1 MIPLANFYPSITR
14 KLLLDALS
22 YARLYVKILQTDGDI
37 MLQAKNS
44 LHFDCG
50 EAWMKKENNTA
61 FEVKMGSFAVA
72 KVCELVGEYILSKLR
87 LLLQERSVGLC
98 SYDGF
103 TILRP
108 RLRA

>member
-1 MIPLANFYPSITR
+1 
-14 KLLLDALS
+14 
-22 YARLYVKILQTDGDI
+22 

-61 FEVKMGSFAVA
+61 FEVKMGSFDVA
-72 KVCELVGEYILSKLR
+72 KVCELVGGYILSKLR

-98 SYDGF
+98 RYDGF
-103 TILRP
+103 AILRHACGHDAELTRVP
-108 RLRA
+108 TNLVAT